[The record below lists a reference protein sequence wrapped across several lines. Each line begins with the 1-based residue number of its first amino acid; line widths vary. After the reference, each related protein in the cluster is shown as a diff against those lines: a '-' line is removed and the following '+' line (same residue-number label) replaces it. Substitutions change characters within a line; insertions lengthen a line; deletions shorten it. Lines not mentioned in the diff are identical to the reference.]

1 MQFFCFFHR
10 NLFLQISWMLIR
22 NFLQSRKNK
31 LSVIKN
37 CKYCWKNKVIICII
51 DYKSFLYKT
60 LLIVDTFLLMQV
72 YCNKNSFYL
81 LLAHSFRKHQ
91 IKMPIMNIFFLS
103 IFFTRSFQP
112 HYNVLFLFSFY
123 RIWRNVICLSLW
135 EHLWL
140 FNHLLPLCLSKT
152 KTFQYFITNK
162 IILTM
167 LYTML
172 LPVMHLL
179 LFFI

>member
-91 IKMPIMNIFFLS
+91 IKMPIMNIFFCQ
-103 IFFTRSFQP
+103 FFSQD
-112 HYNVLFLFSFY
+112 
-123 RIWRNVICLSLW
+123 
-135 EHLWL
+135 L
-140 FNHLLPLCLSKT
+140 FNLITMSYFYFLSTGFEGMWFAYHYGNISDCSTICFPCVSVRQKP
-152 KTFQYFITNK
+152 FNIS
-162 IILTM
+162 
-167 LYTML
+167 
-172 LPVMHLL
+172 
-179 LFFI
+179 